1 MSNLKTCLMLGSMAM
16 AVAVSGCTTP
26 EGERSNV
33 GGPIRI
39 EDAFIVD
46 SANREVRGFPTI
58 GEIEP
63 SSGTLP
69 QLQLNFRI
77 SGGSTPSYRGEWFLS
92 ADPILQSNAALPDAD
107 IFILSSNCGTGA
119 NEDCPQDAG
128 SADCF
133 YRPDVTLFCGVRG
146 TRADNQAL
154 SLSNY
159 FGNTNGLPGRYY
171 LILRAQDPLNAQS
184 EIRVFDV
191 NFN

>member
-1 MSNLKTCLMLGSMAM
+1 MSNMKKWMVMVPMAG
-16 AVAVSGCTTP
+16 VALLAACTTP
-26 EGERSNV
+26 DGERSDI

-46 SANREVRGFPTI
+46 SANRESRGFPTI

-63 SSGTLP
+63 SDSASP

-77 SGGSTPSYRGEWFLS
+77 SGGTTPSYRGEWYLS
-92 ADPILQSNAALPDAD
+92 ADDVLQPNATQPNAD
-107 IFILSSNCGTGA
+107 IFILSSNCGTGS
-119 NEDCPQDAG
+119 NDDCPQDVG

-133 YRPDVTLFCGVRG
+133 YRRDVTLFCGVRG

-171 LILRAQDPLNAQS
+171 IIFRAQDPLNAQS